1 MHDVSLGDCESQAY
15 WEFVIRW
22 RSPILKRFSVAQIIY
37 CLLMSSLLC
46 TVWRDFSRCL
56 LLMVLL
62 HPVAMCSCITGS
74 AGTHLLLRY
83 CIWEVYPWRHSLARR
98 STCRP
103 KKKKR
108 DKCLTDPAERPVWRC
123 SAGGGGACGLM
134 VQLSLDLVDGV
145 VPNVNGKQVA
155 RAVRLVCLWW

>member
-103 KKKKR
+103 KKKK
-108 DKCLTDPAERPVWRC
+108 KGTSAWLTLQ
-123 SAGGGGACGLM
+123 SGLFE
-134 VQLSLDLVDGV
+134 GV
-145 VPNVNGKQVA
+145 VQGEGGHVDWWCSCLLIWSMGSCLMLTANRW
-155 RAVRLVCLWW
+155 RAPCV